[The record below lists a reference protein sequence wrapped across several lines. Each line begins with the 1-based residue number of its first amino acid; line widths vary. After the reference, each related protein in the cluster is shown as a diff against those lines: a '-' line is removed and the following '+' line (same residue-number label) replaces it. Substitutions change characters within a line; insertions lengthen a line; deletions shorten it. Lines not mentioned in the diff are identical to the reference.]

1 MPAHINRGANGLLI
15 NLGMMPKEPEFTT
28 VEVWRHLPCQPEPM
42 EGRHV
47 LHSSD
52 AHYLED
58 ISEPEFVL
66 HLKEKSVAALLDWM
80 RTPRTI

>member
-1 MPAHINRGANGLLI
+1 
-15 NLGMMPKEPEFTT
+15 
-28 VEVWRHLPCQPEPM
+28 M

-80 RTPRTI
+80 RTPRAMT